1 MRKINKRGQL
11 AIWIILAIVIVAV
24 IILLFAFRI
33 PQRYI
38 LPSKPNIQLQDCIIN
53 DLKNAIGEVSKK
65 GGSVNPVNSISYE
78 GEKVEYLCYTNQ
90 YYQTCVNQ
98 QPLLKQHI
106 EREISE
112 QINSKAR
119 SCIDSL
125 KQDLKAKGY
134 SVSGKEDISVL
145 VEPNNVKVIFSGL
158 DIKKEDAGERYSK
171 FVVSEKSEIYDLIML
186 STSIL
191 NWEARYGDSDIT
203 TYMLY
208 YPNVKVEKYKQS
220 DGSKIYILTARN
232 TQDKFVFATR
242 SLSWPAGYGFGQTY
256 KPIS

>member
-98 QPLLKQHI
+98 QPLLRQHV
-106 EREISE
+106 ERELLE
-112 QINSKAR
+112 QIKPKAE
-119 SCIDSL
+119 SC
-125 KQDLKAKGY
+125 Q
-134 SVSGKEDISVL
+134 
-145 VEPNNVKVIFSGL
+145 N
-158 DIKKEDAGERYSK
+158 
-171 FVVSEKSEIYDLIML
+171 
-186 STSIL
+186 
-191 NWEARYGDSDIT
+191 
-203 TYMLY
+203 
-208 YPNVKVEKYKQS
+208 
-220 DGSKIYILTARN
+220 
-232 TQDKFVFATR
+232 
-242 SLSWPAGYGFGQTY
+242 
-256 KPIS
+256 